1 MLVKK
6 EQRNIEISEDIWRK
20 VGSLAAE
27 IGITKKAF
35 VRDAL
40 ANWIIEIEN
49 SPNEIKNQEG

>member
-1 MLVKK
+1 MMKK

-27 IGITKKAF
+27 MGITKKDF

-40 ANWIIEIEN
+40 TNWIVEIEN
-49 SPNEIKNQEG
+49 SPSENK

>member
-1 MLVKK
+1 MAKK

-27 IGITKKAF
+27 IGITKKEF

-40 ANWIIEIEN
+40 ANWIVEMEN
-49 SPNEIKNQEG
+49 NPSAFEK